1 MGVASDEVRSSEIES
16 ELGKMDQPIKA
27 DLAYALHSFS
37 RRLTALRAEGS
48 NMPFVVDGLHV
59 STLGAIVEVKLEAQE
74 AHEAVSR
81 KELSLLEGLERA
93 GYFSAFTAF
102 QHTRRLERGGE
113 KCRALLRRAEELSTH
128 PADES
133 AAGISAMRDLIH
145 SMRYAESLDDPM
157 SRHIRDILLGSLHP
171 IEGDDTRVTP
181 VQALARATA
190 INPSACTFCNLA
202 DHMPAG
208 SSIKLPDGSV
218 MARSD
223 VFKQAL
229 VLDRTHWKSLA
240 LYGDALDNDEEVTLP
255 SGEVVTKA
263 SLFLEA
269 VNRFPGIH
277 FLYQKLG
284 KALCQGDVVELHGEK
299 LTQQQVMKRAI
310 ALRPEIPQAYTDLGA
325 TLHGNATTTLED
337 GSVMDKVQL
346 YKRSILLACS
356 GRKSLLPL
364 DIIEEGVA
372 RSYNNLANCL
382 PDGGTT
388 ELEDGIVMTQEELY
402 KRAIALDPGFS
413 NAYNNLG
420 TCMRFGRLTTLED
433 GTVLS
438 KQDVFERAIALD
450 PNNQCA
456 VENLDDFD
464 RWSARF
470 STQGGSSSESRS
482 SHAK

>member
-1 MGVASDEVRSSEIES
+1 MAKD
-16 ELGKMDQPIKA
+16 
-27 DLAYALHSFS
+27 
-37 RRLTALRAEGS
+37 
-48 NMPFVVDGLHV
+48 LHV
-59 STLGAIVEVKLEAQE
+59 CTLGAVVEVKLEAQE

-93 GYFSAFTAF
+93 SYYSAYMAF
-102 QHTRRLERGGE
+102 KYNVRMQHSVER
-113 KCRALLRRAEELSTH
+113 CRALLRRAEELSTH

-223 VFKQAL
+223 VFKRGL
-229 VLDRTHWKSLA
+229 ILDRTHWKTLA
-240 LYGDALDNDEEVTLP
+240 LYGHALDTPQVAFPD
-255 SGEVVTKA
+255 GVVISKA
-263 SLFLEA
+263 ALFMNA
-269 VNRFPGIH
+269 IGRFPGIH